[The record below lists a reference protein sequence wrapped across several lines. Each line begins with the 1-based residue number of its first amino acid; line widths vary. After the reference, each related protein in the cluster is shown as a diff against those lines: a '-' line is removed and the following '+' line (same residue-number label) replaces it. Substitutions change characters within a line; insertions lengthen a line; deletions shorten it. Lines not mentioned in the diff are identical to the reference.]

1 MESCQRTCLIQVVI
15 KDHAS
20 RCCKL
25 IDASVSSDQ
34 NTSTK
39 VTEKISK
46 YKDLEIEITQIRR
59 VKTEI
64 VPVIVDE
71 LALISKGMQYNLGK
85 ISGAIN
91 INELQKIRLRNIQR
105 SCQEDFCSSSK
116 ISLQHLRTKE
126 WARVQQS
133 TRSNLQHQHCVKG
146 GILVVFLLE
155 ITLTWEGNK
164 LGQKKYEHGIN
175 QLVC

>member
-15 KDHAS
+15 KDPAN

-25 IDASVSSDQ
+25 IDVSVPSDQ
-34 NTSTK
+34 NSSTK

-85 ISGAIN
+85 ISGAITSMSC
-91 INELQKIRLRNIQR
+91 KR
-105 SCQEDFCSSSK
+105 SGLETFSAHARK
-116 ISLQHLRTKE
+116 ISVHPVKYPSSTSGPRNGPGSS
-126 WARVQQS
+126 RVQEAIYS
-133 TRSNLQHQHCVKG
+133 TSTV
-146 GILVVFLLE
+146 
-155 ITLTWEGNK
+155 
-164 LGQKKYEHGIN
+164 
-175 QLVC
+175 

>member
-1 MESCQRTCLIQVVI
+1 MI
-15 KDHAS
+15 KDHAN

-25 IDASVSSDQ
+25 IDVSVPSDQ
-34 NTSTK
+34 NTLTK

-46 YKDLEIEITQIRR
+46 YKDLEIEITKIRR

-91 INELQKIRLRNIQR
+91 IDELQKIRLRNIQR
-105 SCQEDFCSSSK
+105 SC
-116 ISLQHLRTKE
+116 
-126 WARVQQS
+126 
-133 TRSNLQHQHCVKG
+133 
-146 GILVVFLLE
+146 
-155 ITLTWEGNK
+155 
-164 LGQKKYEHGIN
+164 
-175 QLVC
+175 

>member
-1 MESCQRTCLIQVVI
+1 MI
-15 KDHAS
+15 KNHAS

-25 IDASVSSDQ
+25 IDASVLSDQ

-46 YKDLEIEITQIRR
+46 YKGLEIEITQIRR

-85 ISGAIN
+85 ISGAITSMSC
-91 INELQKIRLRNIQR
+91 KR
-105 SCQEDFCSSSK
+105 SGLETFSAHARK
-116 ISLQHLRTKE
+116 ISVHPVKYPSSTSGPRNGPGSS
-126 WARVQQS
+126 RVQEAIYS
-133 TRSNLQHQHCVKG
+133 TSTV
-146 GILVVFLLE
+146 
-155 ITLTWEGNK
+155 
-164 LGQKKYEHGIN
+164 
-175 QLVC
+175 

>member
-1 MESCQRTCLIQVVI
+1 MI

-34 NTSTK
+34 NNSTK

-46 YKDLEIEITQIRR
+46 YKGLEIEITQIRR

-85 ISGAIN
+85 ISGA
-91 INELQKIRLRNIQR
+91 LTSMSCKR
-105 SCQEDFCSSSK
+105 SGLETFSAHARK
-116 ISLQHLRTKE
+116 ISVHPVKYPSSTSGPRNGPGSS
-126 WARVQQS
+126 RVQEAIYSNS
-133 TRSNLQHQHCVKG
+133 TV
-146 GILVVFLLE
+146 
-155 ITLTWEGNK
+155 
-164 LGQKKYEHGIN
+164 
-175 QLVC
+175 

>member
-1 MESCQRTCLIQVVI
+1 MI
-15 KDHAS
+15 KDPAN

-25 IDASVSSDQ
+25 IDVSVPSDQ

-85 ISGAIN
+85 ISGAITSMSCKRSGL
-91 INELQKIRLRNIQR
+91 ETFSAHARKI
-105 SCQEDFCSSSK
+105 SVHPVKYSSST
-116 ISLQHLRTKE
+116 SGPRNGPGSS
-126 WARVQQS
+126 RVQEAIYS
-133 TRSNLQHQHCVKG
+133 TSTV
-146 GILVVFLLE
+146 
-155 ITLTWEGNK
+155 
-164 LGQKKYEHGIN
+164 
-175 QLVC
+175 

>member
-15 KDHAS
+15 KDPAN
-20 RCCKL
+20 RCYKL
-25 IDASVSSDQ
+25 IDVSVPSDQ
-34 NTSTK
+34 NSSTK

-105 SCQEDFCSSSK
+105 SC
-116 ISLQHLRTKE
+116 
-126 WARVQQS
+126 
-133 TRSNLQHQHCVKG
+133 
-146 GILVVFLLE
+146 
-155 ITLTWEGNK
+155 
-164 LGQKKYEHGIN
+164 
-175 QLVC
+175 

>member
-1 MESCQRTCLIQVVI
+1 MI
-15 KDHAS
+15 KDHAN

-25 IDASVSSDQ
+25 IDVSVPSDQ
-34 NTSTK
+34 NISTK

-46 YKDLEIEITQIRR
+46 YKDLEIEITKIRR

-64 VPVIVDE
+64 VAVVVDE

-105 SCQEDFCSSSK
+105 SC
-116 ISLQHLRTKE
+116 
-126 WARVQQS
+126 
-133 TRSNLQHQHCVKG
+133 
-146 GILVVFLLE
+146 
-155 ITLTWEGNK
+155 
-164 LGQKKYEHGIN
+164 
-175 QLVC
+175 

>member
-1 MESCQRTCLIQVVI
+1 MLN
-15 KDHAS
+15 KDHGN
-20 RCCKL
+20 RCYKL
-25 IDASVSSDQ
+25 IDVSVPSDQ

-91 INELQKIRLRNIQR
+91 INELQKIILLETY
-105 SCQEDFCSSSK
+105 SAHAKK
-116 ISLQHLRTKE
+116 ISVHPVKYPSSTSGPRNGPGSS
-126 WARVQQS
+126 RVQEAVYS
-133 TRSNLQHQHCVKG
+133 TSTV
-146 GILVVFLLE
+146 
-155 ITLTWEGNK
+155 
-164 LGQKKYEHGIN
+164 
-175 QLVC
+175 

>member
-15 KDHAS
+15 KDPAN

-25 IDASVSSDQ
+25 IDVPVPSDQ
-34 NTSTK
+34 NSSTK
-39 VTEKISK
+39 
-46 YKDLEIEITQIRR
+46 IRR

-64 VPVIVDE
+64 VPVIVGE
-71 LALISKGMQYNLGK
+71 LALISKRMQK
-85 ISGAIN
+85 IQERSLELLN

-133 TRSNLQHQHCVKG
+133 TRSNLQRQHCVKG
-146 GILVVFLLE
+146 GILVVLLVE
-155 ITLTWEGNK
+155 ITSTWEGNK

>member
-1 MESCQRTCLIQVVI
+1 MI

-34 NTSTK
+34 NDSTK

-46 YKDLEIEITQIRR
+46 YKGLEIEITQIRR

-85 ISGAIN
+85 ISGAITSMSC
-91 INELQKIRLRNIQR
+91 KR
-105 SCQEDFCSSSK
+105 SGLETFSAHARK
-116 ISLQHLRTKE
+116 ISVHPVKYPSSTSGPRNGLGSS
-126 WARVQQS
+126 RVQEAIYS
-133 TRSNLQHQHCVKG
+133 TSTV
-146 GILVVFLLE
+146 
-155 ITLTWEGNK
+155 
-164 LGQKKYEHGIN
+164 
-175 QLVC
+175 